1 MLRKKEHIGGGGTLG
16 SEAIGGDIKVLFMQN
31 NEIWSELIC
40 FLVKTNHHEPSK
52 DTNVFEIFFIENL
65 LVRHLCE

>member
-31 NEIWSELIC
+31 NEIRSELIC
-40 FLVKTNHHEPSK
+40 FLVKTNHHEPSN
-52 DTNVFEIFFIENL
+52 DP
-65 LVRHLCE
+65 